1 MLPRSR
7 PRGRGWSISA
17 FKLTY
22 NLMSQLKETQSQK
35 QIIFG
40 GRFILKK
47 FSGKIQHYNIYHG
60 VDLETREQVTAY
72 VKLVSSQET

>member
-1 MLPRSR
+1 
-7 PRGRGWSISA
+7 
-17 FKLTY
+17 
-22 NLMSQLKETQSQK
+22 MSQLKETQSQK